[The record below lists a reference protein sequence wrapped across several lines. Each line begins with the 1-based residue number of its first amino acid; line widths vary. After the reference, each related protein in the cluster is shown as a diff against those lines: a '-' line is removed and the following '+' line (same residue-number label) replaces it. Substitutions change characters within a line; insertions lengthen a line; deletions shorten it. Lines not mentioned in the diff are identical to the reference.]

1 MNNENPFT
9 SLERKMAGIERGQ
22 DRILEILKEKIAP
35 PPQVESYLKSDDV
48 CELLGI
54 SRVSLWTWDKK
65 GITRPVYF
73 GNQKRY
79 RLSDIEKMATA
90 GQPE

>member
-1 MNNENPFT
+1 MNENPFNA
-9 SLERKMAGIERGQ
+9 LEKQMAGIKKDQ
-22 DRILEILKEKIAP
+22 DRILEILQEKIAP

-65 GITRPVYF
+65 GITKPVYF
-73 GNQKRY
+73 GSQKRY

-90 GQPE
+90 SQPE